1 MGRFPVLYKYVLK
14 GRICL
19 FFYSLVLYLIL
30 FVLCKEIGLDIIS
43 ESSIQTTEAN
53 NSDRACF
60 I

>member
-1 MGRFPVLYKYVLK
+1 MSLK
-14 GRICL
+14 DVFAC